1 MDLTLSDNKDL
12 QMKVEHKGHTIII
25 KDTEGD
31 AATFLDKVTNQF
43 ASYKDSNLILDITH
57 DKSMDIKAIK
67 TFVDL
72 AKKFKKGKKSFVLV
86 AENID
91 FNDVPASLHV
101 VPTLLE
107 AHDLIEMEEIE
118 RDLGF

>member
-1 MDLTLSDNKDL
+1 
-12 QMKVEHKGHTIII
+12 MKVEHKGHTIII

-31 AATFLDKVTNQF
+31 SHTFLEKVTNQY
-43 ASYKDSNLILDITH
+43 ASFKDSNLILDIAH
-57 DKSMDIKAIK
+57 DKSVDIKAIK
-67 TFVDL
+67 SFTDL
-72 AKKFKKGKKSFVLV
+72 AKKFKKAKKSFVLV

-91 FNDVPASLHV
+91 FNDVPSSLHV

>member
-1 MDLTLSDNKDL
+1 
-12 QMKVEHKGHTIII
+12 MKVDHKGHTIII

-31 AATFLDKVTNQF
+31 SNTFLEKVTNQY
-43 ASYKDSNLILDITH
+43 ASFKDSNLILDISH
-57 DKSMDIKAIK
+57 DKTIDLKAIK
-67 TFVDL
+67 SFSDL
-72 AKKFKKGKKSFVLV
+72 AKKCKKEKKSFVLV
-86 AENID
+86 VEAVD
-91 FNDVPASLHV
+91 FNKIPASLHV

>member
-1 MDLTLSDNKDL
+1 
-12 QMKVEHKGHTIII
+12 MKVDHKGHTTII

-31 AATFLDKVTNQF
+31 SKIFLEKVTNQF
-43 ASYKDSNLILDITH
+43 GTYKETNIILDITH
-57 DKSMDIKAIK
+57 DKTVDLKSIKS
-67 TFVDL
+67 FVDL
-72 AKKFKKGKKSFVLV
+72 AKKFRKEKKSFVIV
-86 AENID
+86 AEGID

-101 VPTLLE
+101 VPTVLE